1 MTQYIDKSILV
12 EEIRKYIKNAEAYLK
27 YHHNRNDKLVHSF
40 EQEKLVMCE
49 LISFID
55 TIEVKEVDLEK
66 EIQDHIRECLDVKFP
81 TTNIELIKKDVAYTA
96 KRFFE
101 LGLKAKEDVTI
112 TDDFI
117 EKAVDWLS
125 NHVNEYI
132 INDKYILP
140 NGKMSRDW
148 FKVKSDMFE
157 DFKKYMKGE

>member
-1 MTQYIDKSILV
+1 MGKYIDKDALV
-12 EEIRKYIKNAEAYLK
+12 VEIERRMQEHHSGYLVCLK
-27 YHHNRNDKLVHSF
+27 DVLSLLN
-40 EQEKLVMCE
+40 
-49 LISFID
+49 

-96 KRFFE
+96 KKFFE
-101 LGLKAKEDVTI
+101 LGLKEKEDVNI
-112 TDDFI
+112 TNAFI
-117 EKAVDWLS
+117 EKAIDWLS
-125 NHVNEYI
+125 NHVNDYI

-140 NGKMSRDW
+140 NGKMNRDW